1 MKVKVQKF
9 AVTKRYLTI
18 GLLFD
23 YNGPLRFA
31 TVKIPVEELVD
42 TELYGYLGA
51 AAMRRA
57 DREYRDWCEAQDML
71 FD

>member
-9 AVTKRYLTI
+9 AVTKHYLTI
-18 GLLFD
+18 GLVFD

-42 TELYGYLGA
+42 TDLYGYLGV

-57 DREYRDWCEAQDML
+57 DRAYREWEERQDML